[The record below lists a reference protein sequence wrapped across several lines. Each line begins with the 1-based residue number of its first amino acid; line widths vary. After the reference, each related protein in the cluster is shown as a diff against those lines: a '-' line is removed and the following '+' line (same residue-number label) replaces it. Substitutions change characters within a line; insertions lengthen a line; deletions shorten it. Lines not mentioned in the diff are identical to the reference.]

1 MLKEQE
7 LGNNTAGRTTTTFV
21 RRGQAYI
28 LCQQIPQRRVV
39 QHGVGQQH
47 RSIVSDAGPD
57 MARDR
62 LASGQ
67 DPARCLDW
75 I

>member
-1 MLKEQE
+1 MLKEHE
-7 LGNNTAGRTTTTFV
+7 LGNKRPVGRPRPLSAGDRS
-21 RRGQAYI
+21 YI
-28 LCQQIPQRRVV
+28 LCQQILQRRVV

-67 DPARCLDW
+67 DPARCLDL